1 MSKKENNHGGLR
13 KGAGRKPAPYV
24 TKVVSFRVRREWVD
38 EIKKA
43 VQNKIDHLSKNI
55 QPKP

>member
-1 MSKKENNHGGLR
+1 MKKKNNHGGIR

-43 VQNKIDHLSKNI
+43 VQNKIEDLLREKN
-55 QPKP
+55 KT